1 MEDLRTAQD
10 PKTIRIVVADDHYVV
25 RQGLKQILAERFHA
39 VDFGEASN
47 GNEALELV
55 WREAWDVVLLDI
67 NMPGRG
73 GLDAL
78 KEIKQARPRLPVIIL
93 SMLPEDQFAIRVLK
107 LGACAYIR
115 KDSAGSE
122 LVTAVEAA
130 IQGQSYI
137 TPGLATKLAQHV
149 QQSHHHL
156 PHEALT
162 DREYQVFCLLGSGLT
177 VKEVADRLSLSIKT
191 ISTYRLRGLIKM
203 GLQNNSQITHYV
215 VRHHLGGDDAQ
226 SQL

>member
-1 MEDLRTAQD
+1 MEDLRTVKE

-130 IQGQSYI
+130 IEGRSYI
-137 TPGLATKLAQHV
+137 TPGLASKLAQHV
-149 QQSHHHL
+149 QQDRHHL

-191 ISTYRLRGLIKM
+191 ISTYRLRALIKM